1 MLVHLSN
8 RCFIAVISVCYRSNL
23 LLKTM
28 SAAPVANSEIAR
40 LFNEAAV
47 LLELSNENIFRV
59 RAYQK
64 AAMIIESL
72 TVNAAGLACEELT
85 AIAGIGKGVAGHIA
99 EIAKS
104 GTFRDLEV
112 LRSKFPPGLIG
123 ILKVQGIGAT
133 RARLLYEKL
142 GVDSLEKL
150 KALALKGKI
159 RTLEGFGAKVEEN
172 ILAGVQ
178 SLKAAA
184 PERMLYWPARQLALS
199 LLERLGAEKA
209 VYAGSLRRGRE
220 TVGDLDLLCAGRP
233 DGTLTAEF
241 SKLPEVVRVL
251 SAGPS
256 KASVILASGI
266 QCDLRVVL
274 PEVYGAAL
282 NYFTGSKEHNIILRE
297 LALKK
302 GLTLNE
308 YGLFRLE
315 DKEQKHP
322 IAATTEQKIYSAL
335 GLQYIEPEL
344 REGRGEV
351 ELALQGRLPRLIE
364 LKDIKGDAHNH
375 TNISDGKSSM
385 AEMLEAAKAIGYE
398 WIFLGDHSKSLGVVH
413 GMDHKEYLSTKAGLL
428 ETAKLFPGLQTGR
441 SIEME
446 IDKKGRLEFSD
457 GEIKEVDLVV
467 ASVHSSMRLGEEE
480 MTSRV
485 VSAMAN
491 PCVDAIAHPSGRLLN
506 KREPYKINYAAVF
519 EAARRYGTALEI
531 NGQPE
536 RQDLTDVTARMAK
549 EAGLK
554 FLLSSDAHSA
564 AQLAYMEQ
572 AVIVARRAG
581 LTKEDVIN
589 CLSFEDFCG
598 WIRERRAKAL
608 REL

>member
-1 MLVHLSN
+1 
-8 RCFIAVISVCYRSNL
+8 
-23 LLKTM
+23 M

-64 AAMIIESL
+64 AALIIEGL
-72 TVNAAGLACEELT
+72 TANAAELGPEKLT
-85 AIAGIGKGVAGHIA
+85 AIDGIGKGVAGHIA

-112 LRSKFPPGLIG
+112 LRKKFPRGLIE
-123 ILKVQGIGAT
+123 ILKVQGIGAK

-159 RTLEGFGAKVEEN
+159 RALEGFGAKVEEN

-178 SLKAAA
+178 SLKAAS

-199 LLERLGAEKA
+199 LLERLGALGAEKA

-233 DGTLTAEF
+233 DGALTAEF
-241 SKLPEVVRVL
+241 SKLPEAAKVL
-251 SAGPS
+251 SLGPT
-256 KASVILASGI
+256 KVSVILSAGI
-266 QCDLRVVL
+266 QCDLRVVP
-274 PEVYGAAL
+274 PEGYGAAL

-315 DKEQKHP
+315 DKERKRP
-322 IAATTEQKIYSAL
+322 VAAKTEQEIYSAL
-335 GLQYIEPEL
+335 GLKYIAPEL
-344 REGRGEV
+344 REGRGEI
-351 ELALQGRLPRLIE
+351 ELALKDKLPRLVE

-375 TNISDGKSSM
+375 TSISDGKNSM
-385 AEMLEAAKAIGYE
+385 SEMLEAAKAIGYE

-413 GMDHKEYLSTKAGLL
+413 GMDYKEYLSSKAGLL
-428 ETAKLFPGLQTGR
+428 ETAKRFPGLKAGR

-457 GEIKEVDLVV
+457 GDIKDVDLVV

-480 MTSRV
+480 MTARV
-485 VSAMAN
+485 VAAMAN

-506 KREPYKINYAAVF
+506 KREPYKINYAAVL

-554 FLLSSDAHSA
+554 LLLSSDAHSA

-581 LTKEDVIN
+581 LTKEDILN

-598 WIRERRAKAL
+598 WIRERRAGARKL
-608 REL
+608 P